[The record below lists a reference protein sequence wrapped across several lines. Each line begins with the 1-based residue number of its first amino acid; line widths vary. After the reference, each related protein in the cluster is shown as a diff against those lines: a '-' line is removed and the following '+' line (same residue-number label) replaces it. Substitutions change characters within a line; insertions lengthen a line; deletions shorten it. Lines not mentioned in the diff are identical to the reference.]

1 MHALPP
7 AASPLVLSID
17 FPWLPP
23 IRFGVKPYLE
33 LCRSVDQALAELE
46 AREREEQAR
55 ALAAADHDTEPGSE
69 GGSESV

>member
-7 AASPLVLSID
+7 AVNPLVLSVD

-33 LCRSVDQALAELE
+33 LCRSFDQALAELE
-46 AREREEQAR
+46 ARYPTRR
-55 ALAAADHDTEPGSE
+55 PLLTL
-69 GGSESV
+69 ESRNKTLKHRPK